1 MIGAK
6 RALIMLKIE
15 ILNVALK
22 ILRKVQTSIYGEIIR
37 SGRVLSKQDQVSRIV
52 ESTSYNMQE
61 EANEKHYLDE
71 YFYQIEKSLPKNRK
85 SQSLSI
91 LDMGCG
97 QGRFIERL
105 LKLFPY
111 AEIVGIDI
119 SEGAIDYAK
128 SLFVKNKKVQLIV
141 GNYSSY
147 LDSFPD
153 NSFDI
158 LVFTEVAFFFPG
170 WKSDFAKMVCK
181 LKSDGHLIFSTRSSY
196 FNVLSQISAGN
207 LMDALRISNTEDG
220 NIAIAD
226 PMRFTWN
233 SSKELT
239 SFFQNNSMTV
249 LSISG
254 IGVCS
259 GIEGDPLAKIAMP
272 NALNADDRKI
282 LKNIENFFSN
292 LIPDAGRY
300 ILVIA
305 RKP

>member
-6 RALIMLKIE
+6 KGLIMLKIE
-15 ILNVALK
+15 ILNLALK
-22 ILRKVQTSIYGEIIR
+22 ILRKAQTSIYNEIIR
-37 SGRVLSKQDQVSRIV
+37 SGRALSKQDQISRIV
-52 ESTSYNMQE
+52 KSTSYNIQE
-61 EANEKHYLDE
+61 EPNEKYYLDG
-71 YFYQIEKSLPKNRK
+71 YFYQIEKSLPKNYE
-85 SQSLSI
+85 SQSLKI
-91 LDMGCG
+91 LDIGCG

-105 LKLFPY
+105 LRIYPD

-119 SEGAIDYAK
+119 SKSAIDYAK
-128 SLFVKNKKVQLIV
+128 SLFAKNKNVQLII
-141 GNYSSY
+141 GNYASY

-158 LVFTEVAFFFPG
+158 LIFTEVAFFFPS
-170 WKSDFAKMVCK
+170 WRNDFAKMASK
-181 LKSDGHLIFSTRSSY
+181 LKPDGHMIFSTRSTY

-207 LMDALRISNTEDG
+207 LMDASRISNTNDG

-226 PMRFTWN
+226 PMQFTWN

-239 SFFQNNSMTV
+239 SFFQSNSMTI

-259 GIEGDPLAKIAMP
+259 GIEGDPMAKIAVP
-272 NALNADDRKI
+272 RELNVNDRKI
-282 LKNIENFFSN
+282 LKNIENTFST
-292 LIPDAGRY
+292 LIPDVGRY

-305 RKP
+305 SKP